1 MVAPYWTG
9 STSSVEQLDRLNK
22 LCCARLNKLCCT
34 WLLIGQA
41 SVPDQPG
48 ARHNRACLTG
58 LLITNLPLL
67 FEKLNFTFIVC
78 YGSSQVFFLL
88 LCSLCALLGYVSFK
102 QLDKRRAQGERSILF
117 ESYSVRKGLTMLQS
131 S

>member
-9 STSSVEQLDRLNK
+9 STSSVEQLD
-22 LCCARLNKLCCT
+22 RLNKLCCT

-67 FEKLNFTFIVC
+67 FEKLNFTFIDC
-78 YGSSQVFFLL
+78 YGSSQVFLYY
-88 LCSLCALLGYVSFK
+88 CAPCALSLGMSVLNSWTK
-102 QLDKRRAQGERSILF
+102 GEHKENAAFHLNHILL
-117 ESYSVRKGLTMLQS
+117 EKA
-131 S
+131 